1 MSIDFLTDLDVF
13 DEEEKIILNHLAL
26 ESSKDTCCE
35 QLSMGMAI
43 SSDNDVVSVLQST
56 YAKIKNLSVE
66 EWSDLQ
72 SVLPYEVSISDSD
85 FDLSDVEDI
94 FEEQFFF

>member
-13 DEEEKIILNHLAL
+13 NEEEKIILNHLAVDA
-26 ESSKDTCCE
+26 SKDMCCE

-43 SSDNDVVSVLQST
+43 SNDNDVVSVLQST
-56 YAKIKNLSVE
+56 YAKIRDLSVE

-72 SVLPYEVSISDSD
+72 SMLPYDVSISDDD
-85 FDLSDVEDI
+85 FDLSD
-94 FEEQFFF
+94 FESVLEAE